1 MLVHRHLFISDIIK
15 HQCTG
20 CSAGS
25 AGLQRTSPGPAIGL
39 LLGSLAP
46 VHCPPHRRL
55 VPSLQSQKHQ
65 RSENNNQARTGGIP
79 LNSTK
84 NCHCETVEGQQV
96 SDLVFLQL
104 LPPLVLHSSSS
115 PVLFNP
121 LLLQLFPLL
130 LQLPLVVLPG
140 PLLTC
145 LPLRLLDG

>member
-1 MLVHRHLFISDIIK
+1 MAGRQSREEIQEQKVKERERDGEAEQGSAETIKGSGSVSNTMLVHRHLFISDIRK

-55 VPSLQSQKHQ
+55 VPSLQSQKQ

-79 LNSTK
+79 LNSNK
-84 NCHCETVEGQQV
+84 N
-96 SDLVFLQL
+96 D
-104 LPPLVLHSSSS
+104 
-115 PVLFNP
+115 
-121 LLLQLFPLL
+121 
-130 LQLPLVVLPG
+130 
-140 PLLTC
+140 
-145 LPLRLLDG
+145 